1 MEPISKH
8 ITYAEGTVSTKA
20 KALGIPNHPSP
31 ELLEVMRYTASK
43 VFEPV
48 REHFKT
54 PIEILS
60 FFRSSKVNI
69 AVGGSSTSQ
78 HCLGEAID
86 MSGKKYG
93 LSNAEI
99 FEYILVNLKFDQL
112 IWEFGDDDEPDWVHV
127 SVRKKGNRGQV
138 LRAKK
143 VAGKTKYF
151 RM

>member
-1 MEPISKH
+1 MENISKH
-8 ITYAEGTVSTKA
+8 ITYAEGTVSAKA
-20 KALGIPNHPSP
+20 KELGIPNHPSP
-31 ELLEVMRYTASK
+31 DILDTMRYTASK

-48 REHFKT
+48 REHIKS

-60 FFRSSKVNI
+60 FFRSDRVNA
-69 AVGGSSTSQ
+69 AVKGSSTSQ

-93 LSNAEI
+93 VSNAEI

-112 IWEFGDDDEPDWVHV
+112 IWEFGDEEEPDWVHV
-127 SVRKKGNRGQV
+127 SVRRKGNRGQV